1 MIAERERLARKRLLS
16 VLSRHIVASMRTLE
30 QKISDGGP
38 GNQRI
43 NPHVLTPARD
53 ALIGEGVIAKLEAGR
68 LPWFHLA
75 AEDPSLVQAKLD
87 QLLPVH
93 VALQRGDLPHRT
105 GQCLEIAIYRALLS
119 QDRLE
124 HFGRFRDLDADDD
137 STLYSKEE
145 PPQSISGRQLP
156 GDQRLDFLVRHPTA
170 GWAGIEAKN
179 TRPWLYL
186 HGGSGPNP
194 LIAELLHKCLI
205 LDCVPVFIGRR
216 IPFVASK
223 LLRRCGVVVH
233 ETYRQLMPEADRA
246 VAEQAKHKNLLGYH
260 DIRIGNVPDERLT
273 KFIGTNLPQV
283 LPVARAQFDRYK
295 DLLAGFAYESIG
307 YKEFAARVRRRTAG
321 TNEDFDEDEED
332 GFDDYL

>member
-1 MIAERERLARKRLLS
+1 
-16 VLSRHIVASMRTLE
+16 MRTLE

-43 NPHVLTPARD
+43 SPHVLTPARD
-53 ALIGEGVIAKLEAGR
+53 ALVGEGLVCRVETGG

-75 AEDPSLVQAKLD
+75 DEDPSVVQARLGE
-87 QLLPVH
+87 QLPVH
-93 VALQRGDLPHRT
+93 LALQHGGLLKRI
-105 GQCLEIAIYRALLS
+105 GQCLEIAIYRSLLR
-119 QDRLE
+119 QEQLE
-124 HFGRFRDLDADDD
+124 HLGRFRDLDASDD

-145 PPQSISGRQLP
+145 PPQSMSGRVLP
-156 GDQRLDFLVRHPTA
+156 GERRLDFLVRHPTA

-186 HGGSGPNP
+186 RSRDGPNP
-194 LIAELLHKCLI
+194 LIADLLEKCLA
-205 LDCVPVFIGRR
+205 LDCVPVLIGRR
-216 IPFVASK
+216 IPFVSSM

-246 VAEQAKHKNLLGYH
+246 LAEQAKHKNLLGYH

-273 KFIGTNLPQV
+273 RFVGTNLPQV
-283 LPVARAQFDRYK
+283 LPVARVQFDRYK
-295 DLLAGFAYESIG
+295 DLLAGFADQSIAYE
-307 YKEFAARVRRRTAG
+307 EFAARVRRRTTG
-321 TNEDFDEDEED
+321 TNEDFDGNEDEEG